1 MPQSSVRHQDGR
13 QRMDGSILGRHPP
26 LPDKIQRSISKQRQ
40 PSPLGRIP
48 WFRLSTCEIQPDQT
62 EIIYCI
68 SSISTPTYTQSIPTI
83 AAELKYSSSTV
94 RRGIRD
100 LKKAGLLE
108 TEQRYKKRRQ
118 EQFAVPAES
127 EVKKA
132 KSSAKVQLRLQADRC
147 HLSWWKEKV
156 NYPTEE

>member
-1 MPQSSVRHQDGR
+1 MPQSSVWHQDGR

-26 LPDKIQRSISKQRQ
+26 LPNKIQRSISKQRR
-40 PSPLGRIP
+40 PSPLGWIP

-83 AAELKYSSSTV
+83 AAELKYSPSIV

-108 TEQRYKKRRQ
+108 TEQRYKKGG
-118 EQFAVPAES
+118 
-127 EVKKA
+127 
-132 KSSAKVQLRLQADRC
+132 KSSL
-147 HLSWWKEKV
+147 LSGRYSARQIWPKPTALFLSAVVKAWKTTK
-156 NYPTEE
+156 NKFIAL